1 MADGIP
7 HRGALAHPG
16 RGRTVE
22 RAALHVSETPG
33 TGKLNLR
40 GRGESFRAAVEG
52 ALGFALPEPNRAAG
66 NDGVGVLWL
75 GPDEWLVTCNAD
87 HEAALLRSLGNA
99 LAGIHA
105 AVTDVTD
112 TRTVTR
118 VSGPGAREVLATGC
132 TLDLH
137 PRVFAAGHV
146 AQSTLAK
153 AEVILH
159 QTAAD
164 DAADGPAYE
173 IYVLRSFADYLW
185 RWLEDAAR
193 A

>member
-1 MADGIP
+1 MGSRTAAPWRTRVGV
-7 HRGALAHPG
+7 G
-16 RGRTVE
+16 RWSAPPCTSRRRLGPASSTCAAAESRSGRPSKA
-22 RAALHVSETPG
+22 R
-33 TGKLNLR
+33 
-40 GRGESFRAAVEG
+40 
-52 ALGFALPEPNRAAG
+52 LGFALPEPNRAAG